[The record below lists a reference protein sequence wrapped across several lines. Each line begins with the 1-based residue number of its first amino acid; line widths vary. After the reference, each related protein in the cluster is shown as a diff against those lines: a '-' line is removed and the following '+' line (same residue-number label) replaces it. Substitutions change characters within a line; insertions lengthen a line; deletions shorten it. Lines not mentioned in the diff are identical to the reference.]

1 MPQEKRR
8 LLSWMWSFEYKKY
21 IKLNI
26 SFLFYLLLNCHF
38 VVDPNKIKNVTNY
51 ANNLTLSQSA
61 NPRRAYPI

>member
-1 MPQEKRR
+1 
-8 LLSWMWSFEYKKY
+8 LLSIVWFFEYRKY
-21 IKLNI
+21 KKLNI
-26 SFLFYLLLNCHF
+26 YFIIYLLLNHNF